1 MATSATT
8 ISANEIN
15 KALDGLKDIN
25 NELYGINELMEK
37 YVNSESSLQKAIQ
50 KRLDIE
56 ATHKKKIAEINAKKI
71 SAEEKYKEL
80 LKEETRYENQKINH
94 QKKHALLLLHNT
106 HVLSRFF
113 LVRGLPLGCL

>member
-56 ATHKKKIAEINAKKI
+56 TTHKKKLDEIEAKHLSK
-71 SAEEKYKEL
+71 EKEYKEL
-80 LKEETRYENQKINH
+80 LKEQTRYENQKINH
-94 QKKHALLLLHNT
+94 QKKYEIGRA
-106 HVLSRFF
+106 HV
-113 LVRGLPLGCL
+113 